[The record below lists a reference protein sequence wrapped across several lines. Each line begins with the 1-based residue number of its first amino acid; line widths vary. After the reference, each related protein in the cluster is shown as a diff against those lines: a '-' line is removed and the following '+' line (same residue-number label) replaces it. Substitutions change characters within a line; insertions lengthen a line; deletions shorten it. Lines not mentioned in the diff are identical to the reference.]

1 MLAAGENQIYAFA
14 ITVGDKVI
22 GSIGV
27 YRQDNIHARTAE
39 MGYYIAKE
47 Y

>member
-27 YRQDNIHARTAE
+27 YRQETIQARTAQ
-39 MGYYIAKE
+39 MGYYIAMK